1 MEKKI
6 IDAVTSQVHH
16 RFPEMAGCNP
26 KIQTQSTAL
35 VKSATANY
43 LLIYEK
49 ACRGAD
55 GKTINRIV
63 RVVIDEKGKILKLTT
78 SR

>member
-6 IDAVTSQVHH
+6 IDAVTSHVHH

-26 KIQTQSTAL
+26 KVQTQSTTL
-35 VKSATANY
+35 VKSTAANY

-49 ACRGAD
+49 VCRVAD
-55 GKTINRIV
+55 GKTVNRIV
-63 RVVIDEKGKILKLTT
+63 RVVIDEKGKILKMTT